1 MKSGKQ
7 VFWALLSSLGLFF
20 LLGFGLQWNLLVA
33 ALLAVLTYFGVYLI
47 ARPKLRIGHIVI
59 EDYQKGEE
67 LRALLDDAYE
77 DMEVIRQAS
86 QSLNNV
92 EIRQET
98 ERLYQMGTKIL
109 EYLTQEPQKIKLA
122 RRFFTYYLDT
132 ARGILEKYLKIQ
144 AADLRTEEVRQVAR
158 ATQEAMPILN
168 QAFEKQFAN
177 LLANDLM
184 DIEEDIKLLKINL
197 KMEG

>member
-1 MKSGKQ
+1 MKSGRQ
-7 VFWALLSSLGLFF
+7 VFWALVSSLGLFF
-20 LLGFGLQWNLLVA
+20 LLGFGLQWNLLVT
-33 ALLAVLTYFGVYLI
+33 ALLAVLTYFGVFLI
-47 ARPKLRIGHIVI
+47 SRPKLRIGRIVI

-67 LRALLDDAYE
+67 LRTLLDDAYE
-77 DMEVIRQAS
+77 DMEAIRQAGKS
-86 QSLNNV
+86 INN
-92 EIRQET
+92 IDIKQET
-98 ERLYQMGTKIL
+98 ERLYQTGTKIL
-109 EYLTQEPQKIKLA
+109 EYLTKEPQKIKLA

-144 AADLRTEEVRQVAR
+144 AADLRTEEIRQVSR

-168 QAFEKQFAN
+168 QAFEKQFSN

>member
-1 MKSGKQ
+1 MKSGRQ
-7 VFWALLSSLGLFF
+7 VFWALVSSLGLFF

-33 ALLAVLTYFGVYLI
+33 ALLAVLTYFGVFLI
-47 ARPKLRIGHIVI
+47 SRPKLRIGRIVI

-67 LRALLDDAYE
+67 LRTLLDDAYE
-77 DMEVIRQAS
+77 DMEAIRQAGKS
-86 QSLNNV
+86 INN
-92 EIRQET
+92 IDIKQET
-98 ERLYQMGTKIL
+98 ERLYQTGTKIL
-109 EYLTQEPQKIKLA
+109 EYLTKEPQKIKLA

-132 ARGILEKYLKIQ
+132 VRGILEKYLKIQ
-144 AADLRTEEVRQVAR
+144 AADLRTEEIRQVSR

-168 QAFEKQFAN
+168 QAFEKQFSN

>member
-1 MKSGKQ
+1 MKSGRQ
-7 VFWALLSSLGLFF
+7 VFWALVSSLGLFF

-33 ALLAVLTYFGVYLI
+33 ALLAVLTYFGVFLI
-47 ARPKLRIGHIVI
+47 SRPKLRIGRIVI

-67 LRALLDDAYE
+67 LRTLLDDAYE
-77 DMEVIRQAS
+77 DMEAIRQAGKS
-86 QSLNNV
+86 INN
-92 EIRQET
+92 IDIKQET
-98 ERLYQMGTKIL
+98 ERLYQTGTKIL
-109 EYLTQEPQKIKLA
+109 EYLTKEPQKIKLA

-144 AADLRTEEVRQVAR
+144 AADLRTEEIRQVSR

-168 QAFEKQFAN
+168 QAFEKQFSN

>member
-1 MKSGKQ
+1 MKSGRQ
-7 VFWALLSSLGLFF
+7 VFWALVSSLGLFF

-33 ALLAVLTYFGVYLI
+33 ALLAVLTYFGVFLI
-47 ARPKLRIGHIVI
+47 SRPKLRIGRIVI

-67 LRALLDDAYE
+67 LRTLLDDAYE
-77 DMEVIRQAS
+77 DMEAIRQAGKS
-86 QSLNNV
+86 INN
-92 EIRQET
+92 IDIKQET
-98 ERLYQMGTKIL
+98 ERLYQTGTKIL
-109 EYLTQEPQKIKLA
+109 EYLTKEPQKIKLA

-132 ARGILEKYLKIQ
+132 ARSILEKYLKIQ
-144 AADLRTEEVRQVAR
+144 AADLRTEEIRQVSR

-168 QAFEKQFAN
+168 QAFEKQFSN